1 MEEILKSLN
10 ELIPW
15 LAGIAFVLSWFCE
28 FSKIKI
34 NPWSWLLKAFAR
46 ELNKDVN
53 ERLDQ
58 VVNVKSKHY
67 QEIMDVINDT
77 ATQVHKLNVRID
89 ENEMQR
95 IRWEIL
101 NFANSIRYGMKH
113 SKDEF
118 HHIIEMNEK
127 YHRIIEYRGMTNG
140 VIDMEYELILETY
153 RKCRDENSFL

>member
-1 MEEILKSLN
+1 MEELLKYASD
-10 ELIPW
+10 LIPW
-15 LAGIAFVLSWFCE
+15 IASIAFVLSWFFE

-34 NPWSWLLKAFAR
+34 NPWSWLLKQLAK
-46 ELNKDVN
+46 ELNKDVHQ
-53 ERLDQ
+53 RLDE

-67 QEIMDVINDT
+67 QEIMDIMNDT
-77 ATQVHKLNVRID
+77 SEQLHKLNIRID

-101 NFANSIRYGMKH
+101 DFANSIKNGTKH

-140 VIDMEYELILETY
+140 VIDVEYELILDTY
-153 RKCRDENSFL
+153 RKCREENSFL